1 MPRIEMPEI
10 NIPDVPRAF
19 MSWRSSVAGIEA
31 ESLDS
36 QLAEYFG
43 VKEGVLVR
51 SVVRGS
57 AAEKSGLRAG
67 DVIVKI
73 DDNRVTSPRE
83 ITATIRSTRSK
94 KAVPVQ
100 VIRDK
105 REITIQLAVEDSA
118 SETHHAMPKR
128 K

>member
-1 MPRIEMPEI
+1 LPEI
-10 NIPDVPRAF
+10 NVPDVPRAF
-19 MSWRSSVAGIEA
+19 MSWRSSIVGIEA

-57 AAEKSGLRAG
+57 SAEKAGLRAG
-67 DVIVKI
+67 DVIVKV
-73 DDNRVTSPRE
+73 DDTRVTSPRE
-83 ITATIRSTRSK
+83 ISANIRSSRAK

-105 REITIQLAVEDSA
+105 REVTLQLPMDDA
-118 SETHHAMPKR
+118 STPTYHAMPKQAPTR

>member
-1 MPRIEMPEI
+1 MF
-10 NIPDVPRAF
+10 PRAF
-19 MSWRSSVAGIEA
+19 MSWRSSIVGIEA

-73 DDNRVTSPRE
+73 DDNRVTQS
-83 ITATIRSTRSK
+83 S
-94 KAVPVQ
+94 
-100 VIRDK
+100 
-105 REITIQLAVEDSA
+105 
-118 SETHHAMPKR
+118 
-128 K
+128 